1 MVFIMHFSDFK
12 IWVRLTSAI
21 WLISVV
27 IWAVLIVWEG
37 QADRTRA
44 VEQARQFSQ
53 SMHEATMAGLTGM
66 MLTGTVAQRDVFL
79 DQIKQLSVIRD
90 LHVIRSEAVAKQ
102 FGPGQSGAK
111 REMDAAESA
120 VLANGKEHVSVEQ
133 DQGGA
138 YLRVIRPTLA
148 QKNYLG
154 KDCTMCHLVPEGTS
168 LGLVSMKISLDDVNA
183 AVDRQQMQTF
193 AVAIGLSLPLLWF
206 IWSFVRNAVTRPMA
220 SLTANLRDIAG
231 GGGDLTRRL
240 TIRSHDEIGEA
251 SAAVNDLMD
260 TLGQLVRQVGELAS
274 SVAIAAQGLAENARH
289 VAESSSQQT
298 ARSHAAAA
306 DIDHITAGVSAIS
319 LSSERVQDQS
329 HESLAHAGE
338 GQDSLKHLIS
348 EVQGIEDTVEH
359 LAQAVTDFM
368 QSTNAITGMT
378 QQVKDIA
385 DQTNLLA
392 LNAAIE
398 AARAGE
404 HGRGFAVVAD
414 EVRKLAEKSASS
426 ARDIDGVTRS
436 LSSRSDVV
444 QVSLQDGLRHIA
456 SSQASAASVSGVLAQ
471 SSELVG
477 EVDHGLTSITAAT
490 DDLRRMSRSLLE
502 SLQAIESMASSNEV
516 ATRATADKARD
527 LGVLAGQL
535 QTSVGRFRV

>member
-1 MVFIMHFSDFK
+1 MRFRDLK

-27 IWAVLIVWEG
+27 IWSVLIVWEG
-37 QADRTRA
+37 RADRTRA
-44 VEQARQFSQ
+44 VEQAKQFSL

-79 DQIKQLSVIRD
+79 DQIKKLSVIRD

-102 FGPGQSGAK
+102 FGPGHAGVP
-111 REMDAAESA
+111 RELDAAERA
-120 VLANGKEHVSVEQ
+120 VLGSGKEHMTVEN
-133 DQGGA
+133 DKEGA

-154 KDCTMCHLVPEGTS
+154 KDCTMCHIVPEGTS
-168 LGLVSMKISLDDVNA
+168 LGLVSMKISLDEVNA

-193 AVAIGLSLPLLWF
+193 AVAVGLSLPLLWF
-206 IWSFVRNAVTRPMA
+206 IWSFVRNAVTRPLA
-220 SLTANLRDIAG
+220 SMTANLRDIAG

-251 SAAVNDLMD
+251 SGAVNDLMD
-260 TLGQLVRQVGELAS
+260 TLSQLVRQVGELAS
-274 SVAIAAQGLAENARH
+274 HVANAAQGLASNARQ

-298 ARSHAAAA
+298 QQSHAAAA
-306 DIDHITAGVSAIS
+306 NIDQITAGVADIS
-319 LSSERVQDQS
+319 VSSEHVQEQS
-329 HESLAHAGE
+329 HQSLARAGE
-338 GQDSLKHLIS
+338 GTESLKHLIS
-348 EVQGIEDTVEH
+348 EVQGVEDTVKH

-368 QSTNAITGMT
+368 QSTHAITGMT

-426 ARDIDGVTRS
+426 ASDIDGVTHSLETRS
-436 LSSRSDVV
+436 EVV
-444 QVSLQDGLRHIA
+444 QKSLQDGLHHIA
-456 SSQASAASVSGVLAQ
+456 SSQASAMSVSGVLAQ
-471 SSELVG
+471 SGELVS
-477 EVDHGLTSITAAT
+477 EVDHGLSSITAAT
-490 DDLRRMSRSLLE
+490 DDLRRMSQSLLD
-502 SLQAIESMASSNEV
+502 SLQAIESKAIGNEG
-516 ATRATADKARD
+516 ATRATAEKARD
-527 LGVLAGQL
+527 LGVLAEQL
-535 QTSVGRFRV
+535 QASVGRFRV